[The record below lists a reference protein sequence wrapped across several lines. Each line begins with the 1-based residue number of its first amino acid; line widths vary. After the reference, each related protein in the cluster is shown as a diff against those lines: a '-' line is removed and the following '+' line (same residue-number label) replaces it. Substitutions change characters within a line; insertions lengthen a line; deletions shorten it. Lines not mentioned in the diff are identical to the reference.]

1 MINSPGPAVAND
13 SRPAAFTAM
22 LSKIPRHPI
31 RARTAGL
38 VSSLEALDVATGVSL
53 ARTKD
58 HPSNRALGSVGEV
71 GSWQSLL
78 ALSVTVL
85 ACGTVVGDRRLAEA
99 GRDMLA
105 AGIAASIVKTTIKR
119 TVHRT
124 RPNVLMDEGRYARG
138 RPGTGI
144 GPWQS
149 FPSGHAA
156 LSFAVA
162 RSVAR
167 AYPGLAA
174 AAAIAAAGVAAI
186 QVVRGAHFPVDV
198 LAGAAIGVG
207 AEAVSH
213 RILRPKPDDAGHDPS
228 VS

>member
-1 MINSPGPAVAND
+1 MINPPSPAVTND
-13 SRPAAFTAM
+13 SRPAAFKAM
-22 LSKIPRHPI
+22 LSKISRHPI

-38 VSSLEALDVATGVSL
+38 ASGLEALDVAAGVSL

-58 HPSNRALGSVGEV
+58 HPANRALGFVGEV

-85 ACGTVVGDRRLAEA
+85 ACGKATGDRRLAET
-99 GRDMLA
+99 GGNMLA
-105 AGIAASIVKTTIKR
+105 AGLAASLVKTTIKR

-156 LSFAVA
+156 LSFALA

-167 AYPGLAA
+167 TYPGLAA
-174 AAAIAAAGVAAI
+174 VAAIAAAGVAGI
-186 QVVRGAHFPVDV
+186 QVVRGAHFPIDV

-213 RILRPKPDDAGHDPS
+213 RILRPRSDDGA
-228 VS
+228 

>member
-1 MINSPGPAVAND
+1 
-13 SRPAAFTAM
+13 M
-22 LSKIPRHPI
+22 LSKTSRHPL
-31 RARTAGL
+31 RARTARLAGKI
-38 VSSLEALDVATGVSL
+38 EAIDVATGISL

-58 HPSNRALGSVGEV
+58 HPANRALGSVGEV

-85 ACGTVVGDRRLAEA
+85 ACGTIAGNRGLAEA
-99 GRDMLA
+99 GRNMLA
-105 AGIAASIVKTTIKR
+105 AGIAASLVKTTLKR
-119 TVHRT
+119 SVHRT

-138 RPGTGI
+138 WPGTGI

-167 AYPGLAA
+167 TSPGLAEAAYA
-174 AAAIAAAGVAAI
+174 AAVGVAAI
-186 QVVRGAHFPVDV
+186 QVVRGAHFPIDV

-207 AEAVSH
+207 AEAVCH
-213 RILRPKPDDAGHDPS
+213 RMLRPDPAGAGPDPS
-228 VS
+228 VG